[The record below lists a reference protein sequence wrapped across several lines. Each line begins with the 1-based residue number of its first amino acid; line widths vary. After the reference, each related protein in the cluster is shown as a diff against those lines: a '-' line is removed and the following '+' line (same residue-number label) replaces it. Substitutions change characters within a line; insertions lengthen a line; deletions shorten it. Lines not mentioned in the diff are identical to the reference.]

1 MAGDSSATQ
10 EGFLQYHE
18 PNIIQI
24 LVLVSFFFWLSFGE
38 WLSNRVFRAGLI
50 GQIIVGLIYGLP
62 IGGDIIPIPW
72 QEAFIALGYIGLV
85 LIIFEGALAVRLDLL
100 KANFGLSIIAATI
113 GVVAPVA
120 FTYIL
125 LYIGFGY
132 GAVETFIV
140 GAALSVTSLGTTFV
154 VLGKTSKDINF
165 SDTRVGTVLVSAA
178 VFDDVSGLVMASVIG
193 QLGALGGE
201 DSPNLGWLI
210 GRPTLVSG
218 VLAILTPVLNKW
230 IIAPLYR
237 KYAEPRL
244 PKTRKRHVVNVVI
257 MILVLCAFLSITGFG
272 GTSVL
277 YGSFMAGASLT
288 YIPSKHPTGPFHPP
302 SREDAEEA
310 EARSIAE
317 TGHDG
322 GEPEISPTF
331 MHTFE
336 KYFLDVVK
344 YLLQPLFFASIGF
357 AIPFID
363 LWTAEA
369 IWKGL
374 VYTILMLITK
384 VVVGLVIP
392 VSTIINRPA
401 GVSIRQCISESFWP
415 AMLLGSAMVA
425 RGEIGLLVV
434 QIGFNNTSYLS
445 KEAFITAVWAIML
458 NTILGPV
465 SVGLIIKYKARSI
478 ADGMWGLD
486 KAERSDSTW
495 DDGISRANTIIE
507 TQSVQEQKKAN
518 GEPMR
523 SPSDAVTLEETA

>member
-1 MAGDSSATQ
+1 MAGDSSAAQ
-10 EGFLQYHE
+10 DGFLQYHE

-62 IGGDIIPIPW
+62 IGGDIIPVPW
-72 QEAFIALGYIGLV
+72 QQAFIALGYIGLV

-113 GVVAPVA
+113 GVVAPIA

-132 GAVETFIV
+132 GAIETFIV

-154 VLGKTSKDINF
+154 VLGKSSKDINF
-165 SDTRVGTVLVSAA
+165 ADTRVGTVLVSAA

-230 IIAPLYR
+230 VIAPLYR
-237 KYAEPRL
+237 KYTEPRL

-257 MILVLCAFLSITGFG
+257 MILVLCTFLSITGFG

-317 TGHDG
+317 TGYDG
-322 GEPEISPTF
+322 GEPEICPTF

-384 VVVGLVIP
+384 VIVGLVIP
-392 VSTIINRPA
+392 FSTVINRPA
-401 GVSIRQCISESFWP
+401 GMPIRQCITESFWP

-465 SVGLIIKYKARSI
+465 SVGLIIKYKARRI

-486 KAERSDSTW
+486 KAEESDSTW

-507 TQSVQEQKKAN
+507 TQSVQQQKKVLGA
-518 GEPMR
+518 R
-523 SPSDAVTLEETA
+523 TPSEAVTLQETA